1 VYFCFDTRGSFRGG
15 VWRSSQAEK
24 AFAASYLESHGRPW
38 SAYWPKAPPSLHMWP
53 AEFVGQVHAV
63 STPFGPFECP
73 LDRFWLKDWADAS
86 SAGAQDGGQAA
97 LDACHAAVA
106 AVSPGTNAGRGAAG
120 QKELLIDT

>member
-1 VYFCFDTRGSFRGG
+1 
-15 VWRSSQAEK
+15 
-24 AFAASYLESHGRPW
+24 
-38 SAYWPKAPPSLHMWP
+38 MWP

-63 STPFGPFECP
+63 TTPFGPFECP
-73 LDRFWLKDWADAS
+73 LDRFWLKDWADVS

-120 QKELLIDT
+120 QKEDKKIQMYESTRNRRAASRESV